1 MVKFYQ
7 SWCGHCMRMAAD
19 WNRLAEEAPSDVFI
33 KDVNCGEQSDLC
45 NDNDVQ
51 GYPTIKYWINGQE
64 HDYDG
69 SREFDDMHSFVL
81 AELSLPC
88 NFKERENCS
97 EKALK
102 YVQKWEVKSEEER
115 QKELDR
121 LTKIVKE
128 GNNMKADLKKWAMER
143 KRILKNSLFSDE
155 L

>member
-1 MVKFYQ
+1 MPQ
-7 SWCGHCMRMAAD
+7 
-19 WNRLAEEAPSDVFI
+19 
-33 KDVNCGEQSDLC
+33 LC